1 MTPAVVGS
9 ARGTLD
15 PSMRRLA
22 RGGMLNMAGSAVA
35 AASQF
40 VLIGVV
46 ARNVDDAMASAFF
59 VLLAFAQLAVVIP
72 NLGAGTG
79 LVYFLSR
86 RRATADVLD
95 LSGVLRTA
103 LVPVVAVSAAV
114 GIAVF
119 AMAGSVAGWL
129 GLDGIEGA
137 TAAVRVMALAVPAF
151 ALLLTMSAACRG
163 LGSYAVTVATEQL
176 LVPLGQLVLV
186 FFATGAGL
194 LAMTTGWAV
203 PVVAAATVAS
213 VALVLLHRRLLLQAS
228 AVPPRRESA
237 ETDPVEGPPEGVGRS
252 FWGYTAPIGV
262 VNVLKAIVQRA
273 DVIALGILAA
283 PVQVVMYVAASR
295 YLVLAQVAN
304 RAMFLTLQP
313 RVASA
318 MATGDK
324 GRAAEAYTAGTAWL
338 VLVSWPVSIGCM
350 LFPASLLQIVG
361 GPSLRS
367 GAAILVILSA
377 SMLLAAACGNVEAV
391 LEMTGRSRFNLVTAA
406 LGAAVNVCLLVLLIP
421 THGPEGAAWAW
432 AAAVVVGNLWPLLAL
447 VRLEGLH
454 PFGRRT
460 LLAMALSTAS
470 ALGVGG
476 VVRLVWGDRVSA
488 LLGAVVAAGAVH
500 LAGVW
505 LFRRQLALGGLRGPR
520 GRAR

>member
-1 MTPAVVGS
+1 MTPTVVGS
-9 ARGTLD
+9 ARGMLD

-22 RGGMLNMAGSAVA
+22 RGGVLNMAGSAVA
-35 AASQF
+35 AVSQF
-40 VLIGVV
+40 MLIGVV
-46 ARNVDDAMASAFF
+46 ARNVGDTVASAFF
-59 VLLAFAQLAVVIP
+59 VLIAFAQLAVVIP

-86 RRATADVLD
+86 RRATGEVVD
-95 LSGVLRTA
+95 LAAVLRTA
-103 LVPVVAVSAAV
+103 LLPVVAVSLAV
-114 GIAVF
+114 GVAVF
-119 AMAGSVAGWL
+119 SLAGAIAGWL
-129 GLDGIEGA
+129 GLDELEGA
-137 TAAVRVMALAVPAF
+137 VAAVRVTALSVPAF

-186 FFATGAGL
+186 LFATGAGL
-194 LAMTTGWAV
+194 LAMATGWAA

-213 VALVLLHRRLLLQAS
+213 VALVLLHRRLLQRAS
-228 AVPPRRESA
+228 AVPPRASRDVDED
-237 ETDPVEGPPEGVGRS
+237 ERPTEGVGRS
-252 FWGYTAPIGV
+252 FWGYTAPIAA

-273 DVIALGILAA
+273 DVIALGVLAA
-283 PVQVVMYVAASR
+283 PLQVVMYVAASR

-313 RVASA
+313 RVAAA
-318 MATGDK
+318 MATGDRS
-324 GRAAEAYTAGTAWL
+324 RAAEAYTAGTAWL

-367 GAAILVILSA
+367 GSTVLVILSA

-391 LEMTGRSRFNLVTAA
+391 LAMTGRSRFNLVTAA
-406 LGAAVNVCLLVLLIP
+406 FAAAVNICLLLVLIP

-432 AAAVVVGNLWPLLAL
+432 AAAVVVGNVWPVVALA
-447 VRLEGLH
+447 RLEGLH
-454 PFGRRT
+454 PFGRPT
-460 LLAMALSTAS
+460 LLAMCLSTVS

-476 VVRLVWGDRVSA
+476 FVRIVWGDRVLS
-488 LLGAVVAAGAVH
+488 LLVAVLAAGAVH
-500 LAGVW
+500 LVAVGI
-505 LFRRQLALGGLRGPR
+505 FRRQLSLGGLRGR
-520 GRAR
+520 KALSA